1 MVQRFFLSFGVFLGS
16 CLLSISSPLSKPAPK
31 DQTFPRI
38 QYAVGDPFQKTLVHS
53 TALRRHTALT
63 QGEQTNKAILILET
77 RNNRIT
83 VYSGEQC
90 QFYTVSTEEGAILA
104 EWLTRADL
112 KSRFPELY
120 DIVTGTAWAGEP
132 RTP

>member
-1 MVQRFFLSFGVFLGS
+1 MQRFFLSFGIFLGS
-16 CLLSISSPLSKPAPK
+16 CLWSISSPLFKPAPK
-31 DQTFPRI
+31 DPVFSGIHHGT
-38 QYAVGDPFQKTLVHS
+38 GDSFQKTPGPAVAIRPP
-53 TALRRHTALT
+53 TAVA
-63 QGEQTNKAILILET
+63 QGQETNKAILILAT

-83 VYSGEQC
+83 VYSGSQC
-90 QFYTVSTEEGAILA
+90 QFYTVATEGGAILA

-120 DIVTGTAWAGEP
+120 DIVTGTAWAGEI

>member
-1 MVQRFFLSFGVFLGS
+1 MQRFFLSFGIFLGS
-16 CLLSISSPLSKPAPK
+16 CLWSISSPLFKPAPK
-31 DQTFPRI
+31 DPAFSGI
-38 QYAVGDPFQKTLVHS
+38 QYGAGDSFQKTLVHA
-53 TALRRHTALT
+53 TAIRSLTAVT

-83 VYSGEQC
+83 VYSGDQC
-90 QFYTVSTEEGAILA
+90 QFYTVSTEGGAILA

-120 DIVTGTAWAGEP
+120 DIVTGTAWAGET